1 MQSKLLLGNQTSF
14 LGLQMYSLGRFR
26 TWHNIVLQD
35 FVFATTVKLPVSVL
49 VLVDIFLPV

>member
-1 MQSKLLLGNQTSF
+1 
-14 LGLQMYSLGRFR
+14 MYSLGRFR